1 MCYVW
6 PMVTS
11 SNSSFGSDDN
21 AHAHAHSRCEDAP
34 CCGCCPS
41 AAELS
46 SPEMDEMR
54 DFEIGV
60 CWRGND
66 EECFEDDE
74 DGDDCTKDLGED
86 ETDDGMTDGEAD
98 ADALASAGWG
108 TDEDYY
114 LDSHWESQNEVEG
127 DF

>member
-1 MCYVW
+1 
-6 PMVTS
+6 MVT
-11 SNSSFGSDDN
+11 SNSSFGSEDEN
-21 AHAHAHSRCEDAP
+21 THAHAHSRCEDAP

-74 DGDDCTKDLGED
+74 EGDDCTKDLGED
-86 ETDDGMTDGEAD
+86 YGGED
-98 ADALASAGWG
+98 SW
-108 TDEDYY
+108 

>member
-1 MCYVW
+1 
-6 PMVTS
+6 MVTS

-41 AAELS
+41 GAEYYDPRDEIDAAALL
-46 SPEMDEMR
+46 D
-54 DFEIGV
+54 
-60 CWRGND
+60 D
-66 EECFEDDE
+66 EEIQR
-74 DGDDCTKDLGED
+74 ED
-86 ETDDGMTDGEAD
+86 ESGMTDVEAD

-108 TDEDYY
+108 TDEDYGDFGGEDSW
-114 LDSHWESQNEVEG
+114 LDSHWESQNEVDFGG